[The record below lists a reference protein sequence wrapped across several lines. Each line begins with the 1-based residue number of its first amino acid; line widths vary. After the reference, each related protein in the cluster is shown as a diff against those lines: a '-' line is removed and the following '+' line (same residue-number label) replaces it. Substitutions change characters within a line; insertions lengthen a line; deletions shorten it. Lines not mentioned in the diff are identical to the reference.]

1 MRQLA
6 WIDGRVVEASELRF
20 DVPFVLQRIHT
31 LEGRPYNVGRH
42 LEVINRE
49 SELLFGFAT
58 LCTKADA
65 EDIISVLLRKSLA
78 PSMFSCPVEM
88 RLTCRGELIFIV
100 GKPTFGHGSYLRSM
114 RYSVAPLPHAEPT
127 TMAETSATL
136 ADDAMSDRQ
145 VTMYGGDRALWI
157 DANQNVIS
165 RPWLPVFM
173 VYRGKVYT
181 PAEFDTVE
189 YLVAREAIL
198 ATRLELIEADI
209 PKDALVA
216 MDEIFFVDVMGITAM
231 SNIGHHR
238 LLYTTASRI
247 AERMMPKP
255 VKSVE

>member
-1 MRQLA
+1 MKMLA

-20 DVPFVLQRIHT
+20 DVPFILQRIHT

-42 LEVINRE
+42 LEVVNRE

-65 EDIISVLLRKSLA
+65 EDIISELLHKSHA
-78 PSMFSCPVEM
+78 PLMFSCPVEM
-88 RLTCRGELIFIV
+88 RLTCRGELAFII
-100 GKPTFGHGSYLRSM
+100 GKPTFGHGAYLRSV
-114 RYSVAPLPHAEPT
+114 RYPVVPLLHAEPT
-127 TMAETSATL
+127 TMAETSATM
-136 ADDAMSDRQ
+136 AEDAMSDMQ
-145 VTMYGGDRALWI
+145 VAMFGGNRALWI
-157 DANQNVIS
+157 DANQCVIS

-181 PAEFDTVE
+181 PAKFDTVE
-189 YLVAREAIL
+189 YLVACEAIR

-209 PKDALVA
+209 PKESLVA

-238 LLYTTASRI
+238 LLYTTASRV
-247 AERMMPKP
+247 AERMMPKS
-255 VKSVE
+255 VKSEE